1 MTPEGA
7 YDNLLRILDRTEQ
20 ELQAAQR
27 ALEEARKAEIA
38 AAVTLGVLF
47 GTIATTIGACLLLW
61 VF

>member
-7 YDNLLRILDRTEQ
+7 YDNLIRILDRTEQ

-27 ALEEARKAEIA
+27 ALEEARKAEIT
-38 AAVTLGVLF
+38 AAVTLGILVGSI
-47 GTIATTIGACLLLW
+47 GTVIGACLLLW